1 MILSTGLHSYIFILE
16 YHNDK
21 NMLILHQAT
30 QDLLSNLKVYLIIFL
45 NCWQMIHWDEK
56 IHFIVWK

>member
-21 NMLILHQAT
+21 NMLILLT
-30 QDLLSNLKVYLIIFL
+30 PSNPRFT
-45 NCWQMIHWDEK
+45 
-56 IHFIVWK
+56 